1 MTQDLLPRLSRW
13 FASHC
18 DGEREHHY
26 GIFIQTTDNPGWWVR
41 IALDGTALS
50 GRSFATVSENIDT
63 KGFPDGERWLHC
75 CIENGQWHGAGDETR
90 LAEIIATF
98 LAWAEPESERYRPL
112 N

>member
-1 MTQDLLPRLSRW
+1 MTEDLLPRLSRW

-26 GIFIQTTDNPGWWVR
+26 GILIQTTDNPGWWVK
-41 IALDGTALS
+41 IALDGTELS

-98 LAWAEPESERYRPL
+98 LAWAEPASECYLPL